1 MKIKNFR
8 QLDNSDCGPACLC
21 TIAHYYGKE
30 LSLSSVA
37 AKSYKKKTG
46 TSLLNL
52 KDSAEGLGF
61 HCVGVH
67 TTMERLVEMN
77 AFPCI
82 IFSNQSHYV
91 VLYKVT
97 ERKCYVADPSKGL
110 LTYRKEAFMKSWTSG
125 DDGNNEKNKG
135 IALLLK
141 PTNEFYELEEVKGH
155 GINLRSLFSHILPY
169 KSYLLKIM
177 LGLLIAGL
185 ISMSLPFLTQLVV
198 DNGIQNKNITFITLL
213 FVAQMLLIIGQ
224 SFNHYIQ
231 NWLLLHVTSR
241 ISVSLVSG
249 FLSKLM
255 KLRISFFDTKMIG
268 DIIQRINDYERI
280 ETFLTGS
287 LISIITIFVS
297 FLIFGSVILKYS
309 FYILLI
315 FLVGSICYIVWVL
328 LLMRKRAIVDYMK
341 FQETA
346 INYSNIIQI
355 ITGIQ
360 DIKLNNCEKK
370 KRWQWEKTQ
379 IKLHE
384 ISMSGL
390 KLSQTQKI
398 GGDLIDNMKNMAIS
412 FLSAT
417 FVINGD
423 LSLGM
428 FFAIQFTVGQLN
440 VPLYQSIGIMQ
451 SWQDVQLSLK
461 RINEVYGN
469 EEEENANA
477 TVNHISSGM
486 DIRFE
491 NVSFRYGGANSPF
504 ALKNISLV
512 IPNRKVTAIVGYSGS
527 GKTTLLKLIL
537 GYYDPTE
544 GEILLEGISLRDVN
558 KDYWRS
564 KCAIVMQESFI
575 FSDTIGE
582 NIGLAENE
590 PDSDRIA
597 KAAEIANINTFIES
611 LPMKYKTCIGSE
623 GQNLS
628 TGQKQRLL
636 IARAVYKNAEY
647 VFLDEATNSLDATN
661 EKNIMDNLSR
671 HFQQKTV
678 LIIAHRLS
686 TVKHADHI
694 IVLDKGCIAETGT
707 HAELIKRKGYYYKLI
722 KDQLELGG

>member
-21 TIAHYYGKE
+21 TIANYYGKE
-30 LSLSSVA
+30 LSLSYVA

-52 KDSAEGLGF
+52 KDSAEELGF
-61 HCVGVH
+61 QCIGVH
-67 TTMERLVEMN
+67 TTLQRLVEMN
-77 AFPCI
+77 AFPYI
-82 IFSNQSHYV
+82 VFINQNHYV
-91 VLYKVT
+91 VLHKVT
-97 ERKCYVADPSKGL
+97 VNKCHVADPSKGL
-110 LTYRKEAFMKSWTSG
+110 LVYRKEAFLKSWTSG
-125 DDGNNEKNKG
+125 NEEINENNKG

-141 PTNEFYELEEVKGH
+141 PTDKFYELEEVKDK
-155 GINLRSLFSHILPY
+155 GIKLVSLFSYILPY
-169 KSYLLKIM
+169 KGYLLKIM

-224 SFNHYIQ
+224 SFNNYIQ

-255 KLRISFFDTKMIG
+255 KLRISFFDSRMIG

-287 LISIITIFVS
+287 LISIITIIVS

-315 FLVGSICYIVWVL
+315 FLAGSVCYIVWIL
-328 LLMRKRAIVDYMK
+328 LLMKKRAIVDYMR

-346 INYSNIIQI
+346 VNYSNIIQI

-360 DIKLNNCEKK
+360 DIKLNNCERK

-398 GGDLIDNMKNMAIS
+398 GGDLIDNMKNIAIS

-417 FVINGD
+417 FVINGE

-451 SWQDVQLSLK
+451 SWQDVRLSLK
-461 RINEVYGN
+461 RINEIYGN
-469 EEEENANA
+469 EEEEDAKT
-477 TVNHISSGM
+477 TVDNISPGM

-491 NVSFRYGGANSPF
+491 NVSFRYGGINSPF

-512 IPNRKVTAIVGYSGS
+512 IPHHKVTAIVGYSGS
-527 GKTTLLKLIL
+527 GKTTLLKLLL

-544 GEILLEGISLRDVN
+544 GEIALNDIFLRDIN
-558 KDYWRS
+558 KNYWRS

-575 FSDTIGE
+575 FSDTIEE
-582 NIGLAENE
+582 NIGLADDE
-590 PDSDRIA
+590 PDMGRIA
-597 KAAEIANINTFIES
+597 KAAEIANVNTFIES
-611 LPMKYKTCIGSE
+611 LPMKYKTRIGPE

-636 IARAVYKNAEY
+636 IARAVYKNADY
-647 VFLDEATNSLDATN
+647 ILLDEATNSLDATN
-661 EKNIMDNLSR
+661 EKNIMNNLSK
-671 HFQQKTV
+671 HFHNKTV

-686 TVKHADHI
+686 TVKHADNI

-707 HAELIKRKGYYYKLI
+707 HEDLIKRKGYYYKLI